1 MKNGDSDERVS
12 ESVSG
17 VPEPQEAVRNLLA
30 AAEVLS
36 KLTPAQIAALMRLGE
51 KL

>member
-1 MKNGDSDERVS
+1 
-12 ESVSG
+12 VSG